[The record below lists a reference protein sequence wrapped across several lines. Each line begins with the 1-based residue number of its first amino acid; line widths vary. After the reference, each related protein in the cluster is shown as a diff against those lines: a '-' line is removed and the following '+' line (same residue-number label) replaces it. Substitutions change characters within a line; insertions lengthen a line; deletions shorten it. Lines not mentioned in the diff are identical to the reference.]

1 MTPKT
6 FIAWVIYNKYILM
19 SVAAVLITIISLI
32 VVHQNQIKAWF
43 ESIGPPLEKFFR
55 NPENDW
61 IYLILLVVLLQVYRT
76 YPAFFA
82 PATCLVVMGLMIL
95 LCFQYNNFN
104 TEEVVN
110 QWLIVGLFVLP
121 IPPLIA
127 IMVKTKTVFLHW
139 GAIGAYIAM
148 VALIII
154 INPNQMLGK
163 FVQDNANVYVV
174 ALLGLFCMIAVYL
187 NKHFTKALWPNYI
200 TQLGFVLLC
209 LLVAAFSFQYAVRF
223 FLQNPNFSANYLLM
237 LAVIIGFV
245 VLFLSFIFKFI
256 RIPSAWRASKLI
268 YYVLFCY
275 IHDFIAGNRPMA
287 FYVLIAEVMLIVWY
301 IVSKKVYRKIEQGDK
316 GKQLFNDPISLR
328 KQANISVP
336 FDFKANYAISFWLY
350 LVPQASEEDASSSLF
365 VNILDYNGKPKVM
378 YNAAQNTLRV
388 TVRLPFK
395 KGSRSDAEVAKAGD
409 DAYDAVLDAGGNET
423 AAEEAR
429 KKAERITKYNSLG
442 DEVLMGD
449 ISNVPLQ
456 RWHHMVLAY
465 NNGVFDIFLNG
476 VLHRSVPGVLT
487 DTLGKTVLIGSDSG
501 NRGKVCNLVFYQGG
515 TSPVNSFTKDGSV
528 ITAKKVTDL
537 YNNFVS
543 KNPPIISRVFS
554 IAPEPSMTQIRPNPV
569 MI

>member
-1 MTPKT
+1 
-6 FIAWVIYNKYILM
+6 
-19 SVAAVLITIISLI
+19 
-32 VVHQNQIKAWF
+32 
-43 ESIGPPLEKFFR
+43 
-55 NPENDW
+55 
-61 IYLILLVVLLQVYRT
+61 
-76 YPAFFA
+76 
-82 PATCLVVMGLMIL
+82 
-95 LCFQYNNFN
+95 
-104 TEEVVN
+104 
-110 QWLIVGLFVLP
+110 
-121 IPPLIA
+121 
-127 IMVKTKTVFLHW
+127 
-139 GAIGAYIAM
+139 
-148 VALIII
+148 
-154 INPNQMLGK
+154 
-163 FVQDNANVYVV
+163 
-174 ALLGLFCMIAVYL
+174 
-187 NKHFTKALWPNYI
+187 
-200 TQLGFVLLC
+200 
-209 LLVAAFSFQYAVRF
+209 
-223 FLQNPNFSANYLLM
+223 
-237 LAVIIGFV
+237 
-245 VLFLSFIFKFI
+245 
-256 RIPSAWRASKLI
+256 
-268 YYVLFCY
+268 
-275 IHDFIAGNRPMA
+275 MA